1 MATKKNVTSKNVVS
15 IKDDIPA
22 QIETLRGDVAKLTE
36 TLKKQAKAK
45 MSDKASTVKDVT
57 DEKTQELKQ
66 RYDELAKSTE
76 ASIKEN
82 PLSAIAIAI
91 GAGVVLGALTRR

>member
-1 MATKKNVTSKNVVS
+1 MATKKNVVS

-22 QIETLRGDVAKLTE
+22 QIETLRADVAKLTE
-36 TLKKQAKAK
+36 TLKIQAKATVA
-45 MSDKASTVKDVT
+45 DKATTVRDVT

>member
-1 MATKKNVTSKNVVS
+1 MATKKNVVS

-22 QIETLRGDVAKLTE
+22 QIETLRADVAKLTE
-36 TLKKQAKAK
+36 TLKTQAKATVA
-45 MSDKASTVKDVT
+45 DKASTVRHVT

-66 RYDELAKSTE
+66 RYNEIAKSTE
-76 ASIKEN
+76 SSIKEN

-91 GAGVVLGALTRR
+91 GAGIVLGALTRR